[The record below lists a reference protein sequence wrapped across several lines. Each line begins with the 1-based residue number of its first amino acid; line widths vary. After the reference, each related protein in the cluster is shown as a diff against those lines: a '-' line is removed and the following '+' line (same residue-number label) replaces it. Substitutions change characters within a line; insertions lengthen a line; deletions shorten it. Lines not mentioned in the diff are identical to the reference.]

1 MQPNSGSPS
10 RDGTPVTACA
20 ARGLHSV
27 RPSRGLLRWR
37 WLRGRRAWPV
47 SGSCAGR
54 AARRHPRPMAR
65 VLARNPP
72 PSVSRWHLSCD
83 TGYRACLFFF
93 SKFGRRCRNA
103 FRAPPP
109 TCRIGR
115 PQIIPRPA
123 CATRVPA
130 GVIAHGAARY
140 GNEPLQFNS
149 RRRGRG
155 RVQLDIAGPPQ
166 ANSGARSA
174 MFGNAPHVT
183 SKVAII
189 GATPRFTFYRAD
201 ATRVAQQ
208 EQA

>member
-20 ARGLHSV
+20 ARGLLSV

-54 AARRHPRPMAR
+54 AARRHPRPKPR
-65 VLARNPP
+65 VLARRPP
-72 PSVSRWHLSCD
+72 PSVSLWHISCD
-83 TGYRACLFFF
+83 TGCRACLSFF
-93 SKFGRRCRNA
+93 SKFGRRCKNA
-103 FRAPPP
+103 CRAPPP

-130 GVIAHGAARY
+130 AAAAHGAGRY
-140 GNEPLQFNS
+140 RNEPLPVYP
-149 RRRGRG
+149 RHRGRG
-155 RVQLDIAGPPQ
+155 RVQLDIAGSPQ
-166 ANSGARSA
+166 ADSGARSA

-189 GATPRFTFYRAD
+189 GATPRFTFYPAG
-201 ATRVAQQ
+201 AAGVA
-208 EQA
+208 

>member
-20 ARGLHSV
+20 ARGLLSV

-47 SGSCAGR
+47 SGSRAGR

-65 VLARNPP
+65 VLARRPP

-103 FRAPPP
+103 WRAPPP
-109 TCRIGR
+109 TCRIER
-115 PQIIPRPA
+115 TQIIPRPA

-130 GVIAHGAARY
+130 AAVAHGAGRY
-140 GNEPLQFNS
+140 GSEPLPVNP
-149 RRRGRG
+149 RHRGRG
-155 RVQLDIAGPPQ
+155 RVQAECAEPRQ
-166 ANSGARSA
+166 ATSGARFA
-174 MFGNAPHVT
+174 LFGNAPHVT

-189 GATPRFTFYRAD
+189 SEKPRLTYYRAD